1 MARLEISLAD
11 LIEAVQDSSED
22 DRQTVAV
29 LVDLLLLDEAD
40 SMRCGLRR
48 L

>member
-1 MARLEISLAD
+1 MARLEICLAD

-22 DRQTVAV
+22 DHQTLAA
-29 LVDLLLLDEAD
+29 LVDLLLRDQAD
-40 SMRCGLRR
+40 SLPCGLRP